1 MLWHTSAPASE
12 SHDSRYMLYILQ
24 ILQVACQT
32 LGFHCWK
39 FRPDESSYPLYQDI
53 QRISLHILRHTLYI
67 LQSLQVAC
75 ENCCSYCRKSW
86 QDPSSYHLY
95 QDIGCI
101 SCMYNRFCRNIHVC
115 LCKCTTYAKCIPNV
129 CQIYGCEM
137 FASLCCLI
145 FQVRF

>member
-1 MLWHTSAPASE
+1 MMTRPRMLWHTSAPVSE
-12 SHDSRYMLYILQ
+12 SHDSIYMLYILQ

-75 ENCCSYCRKSW
+75 ENCCSYCEKSW

-101 SCMYNRFCRNIHVC
+101 SCRFCKSHYSTLFKSSCQVLR
-115 LCKCTTYAKCIPNV
+115 CIV
-129 CQIYGCEM
+129 
-137 FASLCCLI
+137 
-145 FQVRF
+145 